1 MIYAYW
7 GVDKF
12 GIERT
17 LSSLLPKNDSRPIR
31 LSEASVDE
39 VSVACLTDSFF
50 DPRKTIVIENSLE
63 KIQKAKKEKR
73 LIEILETITPE
84 TTVIFVEKNPPK
96 GSLGKFFS
104 EKAKI
109 TKETKLSTADLVA
122 YVKKRASETGVA
134 ISPLAA
140 ERFVTYVG
148 ADYWQ
153 IEEELK
159 KLSLY
164 VMDRELATEIEVSD
178 VDELVHSS
186 FEANIFEFM
195 DAISQKNTQR
205 AISLLDSFL
214 ESGENELYILAMITR
229 QFRNIALAKI
239 DQYHNEA
246 TLSKKTGLH
255 PYVAKKSILQA
266 KNFSV
271 AEISAIYEKIIAAD
285 LALKSGQNPKQALQL
300 IILSQ

>member
-7 GVDKF
+7 GADKF

-17 LSSLLPKNDSRPIR
+17 LSSLLQEGDPKPIR
-31 LSEASVDE
+31 LSDASIDE
-39 VSVACLTDSFF
+39 VSAACLMDSFF
-50 DPRKTIVIENSLE
+50 ESRKIIIIENSLE
-63 KIQKAKKEKR
+63 KIQKSKNDKR
-73 LIEILETITPE
+73 LTETLEAITPE
-84 TTVIFVEKNPPK
+84 TTVIFVEKSPPR
-96 GSLGKFFS
+96 GPLGKYFT

-109 TKETKLSTADLVA
+109 TRESKLPTADLVA
-122 YVKKRASETGVA
+122 YVKNRASETGVS
-134 ISPLAA
+134 ISPMAA

-148 ADYWQ
+148 SDYWQ

-164 VMDRELATEIEVSD
+164 IKDRELASEIEVSD
-178 VDELVHSS
+178 VDELVHSG

-205 AISLLDSFL
+205 AITLLDSFL
-214 ESGENELYILAMITR
+214 ESGENELYILTMIAR

-239 DQYHNEA
+239 DRYQNEA
-246 TLSKKTGLH
+246 AFSKNTGLH

-266 KNFSV
+266 RNFSV
-271 AEISAIYEKIIAAD
+271 AEISAIYDKIISAD
-285 LALKSGQNPKQALQL
+285 LGLKSGQNPKQALQS
-300 IILSQ
+300 IILS